1 MPLPTRKTEPD
12 MRLQSKKV
20 LLYGSPK
27 VGKSTFCSHLP
38 NALFLA
44 TEPGLDSLSRYEVS
58 ITSWDDMLEA
68 CADIAAGDHHYET
81 IIIDTIDNA
90 WRYCTAW
97 MCKKHRVEYEGDLQY
112 GKGSALVNTEF
123 HRVITK
129 LSNLPYGLWM
139 ISHAKNITVESK
151 VTKDYTK
158 VVPTVPDRARN
169 VVVAMADFILY
180 CSMEEKMRMEKLIQT
195 RTIHTKPN
203 LYFEAGDR
211 TGLLP
216 EEIPMDCAKFMA
228 CFDPFAGDTITDMS
242 NVEMARE
249 VAPEDDIDS
258 ESDEPV
264 TVDVMAV
271 DDTDTTDTDGID
283 ALMATLPVPVATP
296 KTTTTT
302 RKTGK

>member
-1 MPLPTRKTEPD
+1 MPLPTQKTQPD

-44 TEPGLDSLSRYEVS
+44 TEPGLDSLSRYEVP
-58 ITSWDDMLEA
+58 ITSWDDILDA
-68 CADIAAGDHHYET
+68 CADIAAGDHQYQT

-97 MCKKHRVEYEGDLQY
+97 ICKKHRVEYEGDLQY

-129 LSNLPYGLWM
+129 MSNLPYGLWM
-139 ISHAKNITVESK
+139 ISHAKSITVEGRS
-151 VTKDYTK
+151 TKDFTK
-158 VVPTVPDRARN
+158 TVPTVPDRARN

-180 CSMEEKMRMEKLIQT
+180 CSMDEKMKLDKFVQT

-216 EEIPMDCAKFMA
+216 EEIPMDCEKFMA
-228 CFDPFAGDTITDMS
+228 CFDPFASDVMP
-242 NVEMARE
+242 VEMEAMVSISPITE
-249 VAPEDDIDS
+249 A
-258 ESDEPV
+258 SDG
-264 TVDVMAV
+264 TISVDVTAEQP
-271 DDTDTTDTDGID
+271 TQPTTDTDMADID
-283 ALMATLPVPVATP
+283 ALDAILPKPAPGTS
-296 KTTTTT
+296 TRT
-302 RKTGK
+302 RKQ